1 MIFTK
6 NELKETPTAI
16 MTDNVLSVEDLL
28 NDFDV
33 MSDNKILYPIAR
45 VEYEEMN
52 FQSGEYEITQK
63 PIHALDELRQMKI
76 HLDTVHRG
84 RLITPNRKK
93 YIFGNEKVM
102 SNFRYYGKK
111 ALSIS
116 EDCLKEN
123 KIQQQYLLDNNYKQ
137 VTVSHTDCGY
147 AFRGGDEELP
157 YRDIIADYICDGT
170 NDTEILQ
177 QAIDSNPDEN
187 IEIMLLEDEYV
198 VKPTSGSGTVEDPYI
213 CLNINRDNLILRSCD
228 RKTNITIDRSIV
240 KEGDVCY
247 IIAVNVENV
256 DISNINFGLDELDI
270 HYVEYKYPEPTEK
283 MLEVKAYVESVLPE
297 EKIFSKAE
305 VLRLIN
311 KEEEK

>member
-1 MIFTK
+1 MRFSK
-6 NELKETPTAI
+6 NELKEIP
-16 MTDNVLSVEDLL
+16 DSVSSANLLTVDDLL
-28 NDFDV
+28 DDFAV
-33 MSDNKILYPIAR
+33 TSENKVLFPIAR
-45 VEYEEMN
+45 VECEERNIGTDEIETVHKVIYTLKDLRDIKIWLDSVHRAMLSADNRCKYVKGKTSNNFKYYGWKLLEMN
-52 FQSGEYEITQK
+52 KNSLNDHKMQQK
-63 PIHALDELRQMKI
+63 
-76 HLDTVHRG
+76 
-84 RLITPNRKK
+84 
-93 YIFGNEKVM
+93 Y
-102 SNFRYYGKK
+102 
-111 ALSIS
+111 LS
-116 EDCLKEN
+116 EN
-123 KIQQQYLLDNNYKQ
+123 GYSQ
-137 VTVSHTDCGY
+137 VLVSHTDCGY

-157 YRDIIADYICDGT
+157 YRDMIADYVCDGT

-247 IIAVNVENV
+247 IIAVNGENV
-256 DISNINFGLDELDI
+256 DISNIHFGLDELDI
-270 HYVEYKYPEPTEK
+270 HYVEYKYPAPTEK
-283 MLEVKAYVESVLPE
+283 MLEVKAYVESVSPE

-311 KEEEK
+311 KKEEN

>member
-6 NELKETPTAI
+6 NELKEVPTSI
-16 MTDNVLSVEDLL
+16 TSDNMLTIEDLL

-63 PIHALDELRQMKI
+63 PIHTLDELRQMKI

-84 RLITPNRKK
+84 RIITPNRKK
-93 YIFGNEKVM
+93 YILGNEKVT
-102 SNFRYYGKK
+102 SKFKYYGWK

-116 EDCLKEN
+116 EDSLAEN
-123 KIQQQYLLDNNYKQ
+123 KAQQQYLLDNNYKQ
-137 VTVSHTDCGY
+137 ITVSHIDCGY
-147 AFRGGDEELP
+147 EYRGGYEELP
-157 YRDIIADYICDGT
+157 YRDMIADYICDGT

-187 IEIMLLEDEYV
+187 IDILLLEDEYV
-198 VKPTSGSGTVEDPYI
+198 VKPTSGSGTAKDPYI
-213 CLNINRDNLILRSCD
+213 CLNINRDNVVFRSCD
-228 RKTNITIDRSIV
+228 RKTNITVDRSIV
-240 KEGDVCY
+240 KDDGVCY
-247 IIAVNVENV
+247 IIAVNGENV
-256 DISNINFGLDELDI
+256 DISNIHFCLDELDI

-283 MLEVKAYVESVLPE
+283 MLEVKAYVEGFSPI
-297 EKIFSKAE
+297 EKTFSKAE
-305 VLRLIN
+305 VLRLIS
-311 KEEEK
+311 EEEN